1 MNTHIYL
8 LAVVAPLAI
17 CGPLPATP
25 ENSQLSIR
33 QAHSFDPNL
42 KAAISRERAQ
52 ERETEA
58 SKALVDEKRAYEIE
72 VAHGGADSAVLKGR
86 SGRDM
91 AAELDVRAA

>member
-1 MNTHIYL
+1 MHTHTYL

-17 CGPLPATP
+17 CAPLPATP
-25 ENSQLSIR
+25 ENNQLSIR

-42 KAAISRERAQ
+42 KAAISRERAKG
-52 ERETEA
+52 RETEA
-58 SKALVDEKRAYEIE
+58 SKAPVDEKRAYEIE

-91 AAELDVRAA
+91 AAESDVQAA

>member
-1 MNTHIYL
+1 MHTHIYL

-33 QAHSFDPNL
+33 QAHSFDPDL

-52 ERETEA
+52 GRETEA
-58 SKALVDEKRAYEIE
+58 SKALVDEKRAYEVE
-72 VAHGGADSAVLKGR
+72 VAHGGADSAVLKDR

-91 AAELDVRAA
+91 AAESEVRAA